1 MTAGDPRHNVKL
13 TVAQAKLT
21 RYLLDPSS
29 EHGRGKAKFFLAKG
43 FTATLEQALLA
54 HGASG
59 SMDRVKQTEWGVVF
73 EITGP
78 MPLPTGGMAN
88 ILSAW
93 QIDHS
98 LSNIAKLLTAHLD

>member
-1 MTAGDPRHNVKL
+1 
-13 TVAQAKLT
+13 
-21 RYLLDPSS
+21 
-29 EHGRGKAKFFLAKG
+29 
-43 FTATLEQALLA
+43 
-54 HGASG
+54 
-59 SMDRVKQTEWGVVF
+59 MDRVKQTEWGVVF

-98 LSNIAKLLTAHLD
+98 PPDIAKLLTAHLD